1 MLNEEKQA
9 ILEVAVMAIVT
20 QGGPSS
26 VMDHDRSTCA
36 YRRTDGRKC
45 AIGHLITDEHYDP
58 LMEGVGVSDSRVYLA
73 VERSL
78 GIELD
83 MDDIE
88 FLHQLQLGH
97 DKSAADELRDEYWSL
112 LSGDLM
118 YLCNVFGL
126 RFPEE
131 LI

>member
-1 MLNEEKQA
+1 MLDKQA
-9 ILEVAVMAIVT
+9 VLEATTMASVT
-20 QGGPSS
+20 QGGPAMRGRQCSYRSS
-26 VMDHDRSTCA
+26 KGLR
-36 YRRTDGRKC
+36 C

-73 VERSL
+73 FERSL